1 MQYIMSFVWA
11 IMLISMLA
19 YVVGSI
25 LGVTT
30 FDFVMVSVIAVIFTI
45 LVWIVSAI
53 IPSESPKET
62 KADQH

>member
-1 MQYIMSFVWA
+1 MQYIMSFIWA

-30 FDFVMVSVIAVIFTI
+30 FDFVMVSIIAVIFTI
-45 LVWIVSAI
+45 LLWIVAAI
-53 IPSESPKET
+53 IPSESPRET
-62 KADQH
+62 QADQN